1 MFNNRNVI
9 ILPSQP
15 LTNGA
20 AEYAD
25 VTENVLKIAGPVL
38 KALKEPMIQPY
49 FRSLSV
55 RMLFALFLYL
65 YPFL

>member
-1 MFNNRNVI
+1 MLNNRNVI
-9 ILPSQP
+9 IWSSQP
-15 LTNGA
+15 LMNGA
-20 AEYAD
+20 AEFAD

-55 RMLFALFLYL
+55 RMLFALFLYPD
-65 YPFL
+65 PFL

>member
-1 MFNNRNVI
+1 MLNGGDVT
-9 ILPSQP
+9 ILSSQP
-15 LTNGA
+15 LTNGG

-38 KALKEPMIQPY
+38 EALKEPMIQRY

-55 RMLFALFLYL
+55 RMLFAFLL
-65 YPFL
+65 YPEPFL

>member
-1 MFNNRNVI
+1 MRWWCLQPSHYF
-9 ILPSQP
+9 IL
-15 LTNGA
+15 TTGA

-38 KALKEPMIQPY
+38 EALKDPKIQPY

-55 RMLFALFLYL
+55 RMLFALL
-65 YPFL
+65 YPDPFL

>member
-1 MFNNRNVI
+1 MVVFTAKSSF
-9 ILPSQP
+9 IL
-15 LTNGA
+15 TTGA

-55 RMLFALFLYL
+55 RVVFPLFLYPD
-65 YPFL
+65 PFL